1 MSNKLLSRLVKI
13 FSWGVMGVSVL
24 IALIFFIR
32 ISGVDAPAEQ
42 HTVAAS
48 YINWAI
54 ILLGIAA
61 VLAVIFPLIYFL
73 FNPKNV
79 LKVLLALGALVVVFV
94 VAYLLADTTPI
105 ITATSSI
112 EPNFSNPSVLAFA
125 DTGIFATYI
134 LLGIALF
141 LLLFTGLRGVFNR

>member
-1 MSNKLLSRLVKI
+1 MSNKSLSTLIKI

-32 ISGVDAPAEQ
+32 ISGAAPEDE
-42 HTVAAS
+42 TIIAAS

-61 VLAVIFPLIYFL
+61 FLAVIFPLIYFL

-105 ITATSSI
+105 ITATSAT

-125 DTGIFATYI
+125 DTGIFATYM